1 MLIDRYHRIAR
12 KFISTIQKFVNRIW
26 FGPLLIFLS
35 MCDSLIV
42 IIPTTGIMISSTIVQ
57 RKRWWQF
64 GVYVAIGSALGAF
77 IIVMLTKFY
86 GLEKLIIL
94 FPTLTS
100 SAIWKWTLYFFKQY
114 GLLVVF
120 VVGLLPFSQQPAL
133 IFATLSN
140 ISLTPLIAAILISR
154 LIKFPFIA
162 YLASHAPK
170 FLGRIWGIKFELED
184 VDLLKGKNHGST

>member
-1 MLIDRYHRIAR
+1 MLIDRYHEIAR
-12 KFISTIQKFVNRIW
+12 KLISTIQKFVNRIW

-42 IIPTTGIMISSTIVQ
+42 VIPTTGIMVSSTIVQ
-57 RKRWWQF
+57 RKRWWEF

-77 IIVMLTKFY
+77 IIVLLTKYY
-86 GLEKLIIL
+86 GLEKL
-94 FPTLTS
+94 TLLVPSLTTS
-100 SAIWKWTLYFFKQY
+100 SIWKWTLYFFKQY

-120 VVGLLPFSQQPAL
+120 IVGLMPFSQQPAL
-133 IFATLSN
+133 ILATLSN
-140 ISLTPLIAAILISR
+140 ISLTPLVVVIICSR

-170 FLGRIWGIKFELED
+170 FLRKIWGIKFELED
-184 VDLLKGKNHGST
+184 VDNLKG